1 MAHFYDVGT
10 RAWQPDTEEGWIASE
25 VEEKK
30 VSGEKVKLVFRLAN
44 AEVNRSYVCSE
55 LKALSLMEPKVRT
68 VETTLAALEND
79 GNASLPPL
87 MNPTILEASDDLT
100 NLSHLNEPAGK
111 IPPLYALLTELM
123 KMHSPASNQAA
134 VFAERN
140 LHIQRHR
147 PYSHKSL
154 CASRVTLRSRYGPG
168 LRRQRETI
176 ASSSSFRHRGGSLC
190 VRRLFNPDPV
200 AVADTV

>member
-44 AEVNRSYVCSE
+44 GEVNRSHADSE

-68 VETTLAALEND
+68 VETTLAALEDD

-111 IPPLYALLTELM
+111 IPP
-123 KMHSPASNQAA
+123 P
-134 VFAERN
+134 
-140 LHIQRHR
+140 
-147 PYSHKSL
+147 
-154 CASRVTLRSRYGPG
+154 
-168 LRRQRETI
+168 
-176 ASSSSFRHRGGSLC
+176 
-190 VRRLFNPDPV
+190 
-200 AVADTV
+200 